1 MLHDSMIKGMD
12 DEGSE
17 RETELKDSTQMIFE
31 RTQHGT
37 VTENAE

>member
-12 DEGSE
+12 NEGRE
-17 RETELKDSTQMIFE
+17 RETELKDSKQMIFE

-37 VTENAE
+37 VTENAD